1 MASAF
6 SSQQVA
12 KILNSTSVSF
22 LDGLDGEDQSALM
35 DVLTDYF
42 DDKVGEESEERKI
55 KNVALKICV
64 SKMYAVTAIFKT
76 KPYYITSRIPCT
88 IYS

>member
-6 SSQQVA
+6 SQQVA

-35 DVLTDYF
+35 DVLTLF
-42 DDKVGEESEERKI
+42 
-55 KNVALKICV
+55 
-64 SKMYAVTAIFKT
+64 
-76 KPYYITSRIPCT
+76 
-88 IYS
+88 

>member
-55 KNVALKICV
+55 KNKNLCIKNVC
-64 SKMYAVTAIFKT
+64 S
-76 KPYYITSRIPCT
+76 
-88 IYS
+88 YSNS